1 MIYILED
8 DDNIR
13 KLINYSLKSQGFEV
27 QDFALPSAFW
37 TALQT
42 TNPDLLLLDIMLP
55 EEDGISILKKLRSNP
70 KTSTIPVIMLTAKDS
85 EYDVVTGL
93 DSGAD
98 DYVTKPFGMMA
109 LVSRIKAVLRRY
121 EKTDS
126 HKELIQAGELKID
139 ENQHTVF
146 IHNRQLFL
154 TVKEF
159 DLLVLLIK
167 NRGNVLTR
175 EMLLEHI
182 WDISADIESRTVD
195 VHIRTLR
202 QKLGDAGNA
211 IETIRGGLSSHRV
224 KVHSEVQTKTFHSR
238 QKHEEP

>member
-1 MIYILED
+1 MVYILED

-13 KLINYSLKSQGFEV
+13 KLINYSLKSQGFEA

-42 TNPDLLLLDIMLP
+42 KNPDLLLLDIMLP

-121 EKTDS
+121 EKSDS
-126 HKELIQAGELKID
+126 HKELLEAGGIKID

-146 IHNRQLFL
+146 AGNQQLFL

-175 EMLLEHI
+175 EQLLESV
-182 WDISADIESRTVD
+182 WGISSEIESRTVD

-202 QKLGDAGNA
+202 AKLGEYEKN
-211 IETIRGGLSSHRV
+211 IETIRGVGY
-224 KVHSEVQTKTFHSR
+224 KFN
-238 QKHEEP
+238 

>member
-13 KLINYSLKSQGFEV
+13 KLIKYSLTSQGFEV
-27 QDFALPSAFW
+27 EDFLLPSEFW
-37 TALQT
+37 KSLK
-42 TNPDLLLLDIMLP
+42 NSKPDLLLLDVMLP
-55 EEDGISILKKLRSNP
+55 EEDGISILKKLRTNP
-70 KTSTIPVIMLTAKDS
+70 QTSAIPVIMLTAKDS

-93 DSGAD
+93 DAGAD

-121 EKTDS
+121 EKPDS
-126 HKELIQAGELKID
+126 RKEILEAGGIKID

-146 IHNRQLFL
+146 ADGKQIFL

-159 DLLVLLIK
+159 DLLVLLVK

-175 EMLLEHI
+175 DYLLETV
-182 WDISADIESRTVD
+182 WELSTEIESRTVD

-202 QKLGDAGNA
+202 VKLGILEKN
-211 IETIRGGLSSHRV
+211 IETIRGVGY
-224 KVHSEVQTKTFHSR
+224 KFN
-238 QKHEEP
+238 

>member
-1 MIYILED
+1 MVYILED

-27 QDFALPSAFW
+27 QDFALPSVFW
-37 TALQT
+37 SALQT

-121 EKTDS
+121 EKSDS
-126 HKELIQAGELKID
+126 HKELLEAGGIKID

-146 IHNRQLFL
+146 AGNQQLFL

-175 EMLLEHI
+175 EQLLESV
-182 WDISADIESRTVD
+182 WGLSSEIESRTVD

-202 QKLGDAGNA
+202 AKLGDYEKN
-211 IETIRGGLSSHRV
+211 IETIRGVGY
-224 KVHSEVQTKTFHSR
+224 KFN
-238 QKHEEP
+238 

>member
-1 MIYILED
+1 MVYILED

-37 TALQT
+37 SALQT
-42 TNPDLLLLDIMLP
+42 KNPDLLLLDIMLP

-121 EKTDS
+121 EKSDS
-126 HKELIQAGELKID
+126 HKELLEAGGIKID

-146 IHNRQLFL
+146 AGNLQLFL

-175 EMLLEHI
+175 EQLLESV
-182 WDISADIESRTVD
+182 WGLSSEIESRTVD
-195 VHIRTLR
+195 VHIRNLR
-202 QKLGDAGNA
+202 AKLGEYEKN
-211 IETIRGGLSSHRV
+211 IETIRGLGY
-224 KVHSEVQTKTFHSR
+224 KFN
-238 QKHEEP
+238 